1 MKPSVRS
8 TLGILRR
15 SIVLGLILPL
25 LASCISGHGIKPEA
39 SFIDPDSIDAGN
51 ALRET
56 QSDAKWPT
64 SVWWANW
71 HDPQLDGLMTRAIAG
86 NPTFA
91 IARSR
96 VTAAIWE
103 ARSLRANELPNVEG
117 DAALARARFPRY
129 ATPSPPGGT
138 TVWDNS
144 AAVTLSYDLD
154 LWGKNRAI
162 ERGALDAVKA
172 SAADAQFAKVELQ
185 VAVARTYTQ
194 LALQHAL
201 LDIYQSINDEER
213 RNVDIATRRH
223 KAGIAG
229 DIDESQAR
237 AQYQAGITDILRTRD
252 EIAIARLQIA
262 YLVGEGPGFGDTL
275 TRPSLPSDVGV
286 ALPSTLPAELI
297 GHRADVVAQRW
308 RAAEAAK
315 NVEAAHADFYPNI
328 NLVASASLASVAPFG
343 GFFNFINSDAVGHSV
358 GLAGSLPIFD
368 AGRRRGRFG
377 VATAEYDDAVLK
389 YNDTVLSAM
398 QSVAQQV
405 TVLRSLQE
413 QEVSASD
420 AFRSSKRA
428 YDLANQGYRG
438 GITEYLDVLVAQ
450 KVMLQQERDLALIRA
465 QRVDAWVLLMKAL
478 GGGVD
483 VNAMPADADPREDHA
498 RRN

>member
-1 MKPSVRS
+1 MKAPVRS
-8 TLGILRR
+8 VSDVFRLSL
-15 SIVLGLILPL
+15 VLGLTLPVL
-25 LASCISGHGIKPEA
+25 TSCISGAGIKPEA
-39 SFIDPDSIDAGN
+39 SFIDPASIDAGQ

-56 QSDAKWPT
+56 QSDANWPAGE
-64 SVWWANW
+64 WWRAW
-71 HDPQLDGLMTRAIAG
+71 HDPQLDRLMTRAVVG
-86 NPTFA
+86 SPTFA
-91 IARSR
+91 IVKSR

-103 ARSLRANELPNVEG
+103 ARALRADELPQVDG
-117 DAALARARFPRY
+117 DAALARTRFPRY

-144 AAVTLSYDLD
+144 AAITLSYDLD

-162 ERGALDAVKA
+162 EKGALDAVKA
-172 SAADAQFAKVELQ
+172 TAADAQFAKVELQ

-194 LALQHAL
+194 LALQYAL
-201 LDIYQSINDEER
+201 LDIYQSINEEER
-213 RNVDIATRRH
+213 RNLDIAAKRH

-229 DIDESQAR
+229 EIDESQAR
-237 AQYQAGITDILRTRD
+237 TQYQAGITDILRARD

-262 YLVGEGPGFGDTL
+262 YLVGEGPGFGDAL

-286 ALPSTLPAELI
+286 ALPTSLPAEII

-315 NVEAAHADFYPNI
+315 KVEAAHADFYPNI
-328 NLVASASLASVAPFG
+328 NLVATASLASVAPFG

-368 AGRRRGRFG
+368 AGRRRGHFG

-405 TVLRSLQE
+405 TLSRSLEE
-413 QEVSASD
+413 QEASAEV
-420 AFRSSKRA
+420 AFRSSRRS
-428 YDLANQGYRG
+428 YDLANRGYRG

-483 VNAMPADADPREDHA
+483 VNAMPADIERGEDSA